1 MSTGQA
7 LDGERGFYYS
17 LLHNVEHAQL
27 WSMSWSSKNLTPLAT
42 LLDSEL

>member
-27 WSMSWSSKNLTPLAT
+27 WSMYLELSNLTPLAT
-42 LLDSEL
+42 LLYWQL